1 MLGKRSNSEVSK
13 IPRGYT
19 ISDLSLISTLPS
31 FALSL
36 AKEAQMQREQ
46 FSRLICFEFPCSN
59 QKK

>member
-13 IPRGYT
+13 IPRGCT
-19 ISDLSLISTLPS
+19 LSDLSLISTPPS

-36 AKEAQMQREQ
+36 AKEAQMQREL
-46 FSRLICFEFPCSN
+46 FSRLICLEFPCFN